1 MDHRKFGWMLLQ
13 RIPQQ
18 VQGIVETKIGHSNPM
33 VDIQIIAF
41 NFRTEIEST
50 DSDRPLR
57 GHIYILTLRIG
68 SQSNPIPR
76 SGIMR
81 SGYRNLGYK
90 KIVRQTFHPISGF
103 HMDTHAKH
111 Q

>member
-1 MDHRKFGWMLLQ
+1 M
-13 RIPQQ
+13 I
-18 VQGIVETKIGHSNPM
+18 
-33 VDIQIIAF
+33 DIQIVILY
-41 NFRTEIEST
+41 FRTEIKST

-57 GHIYILTLRIG
+57 GYINVLALGKRH
-68 SQSNPIPR
+68 SNISPISR

-81 SGYRNLGYK
+81 SGNRNLGYK
-90 KIVRQTFHPISGF
+90 KVVRQTFHPISGF